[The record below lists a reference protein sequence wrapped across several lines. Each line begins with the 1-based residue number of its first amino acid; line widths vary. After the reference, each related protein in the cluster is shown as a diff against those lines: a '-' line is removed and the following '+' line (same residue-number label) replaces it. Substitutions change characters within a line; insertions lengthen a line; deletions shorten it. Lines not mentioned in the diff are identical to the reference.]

1 MRTQIRSIKQTPLG
15 KYSRDEIRTAVTG
28 VHVLETA
35 SGGSW
40 EVRTLGE
47 KGYTKLFDARKP
59 AIQYA
64 KKLKPGA
71 DVVVHQLEPKKV
83 TVVHSDKTVKRMDL
97 KAPKLR

>member
-15 KYSRDEIRTAVTG
+15 KYSRAKIRTAVTG

-47 KGYTKLFDARKP
+47 KGYTKLFDARKS

-83 TVVHSDKTVKRMDL
+83 TVVHSDKTVKPLDL
-97 KAPKLR
+97 KAKLR